1 MKAKFKEHEWF
12 HLELLL
18 LLLEPISLRSMVLT
32 LIYCNQPLRAVDD
45 LNAAPCTLKLQ
56 TKAYNYVHCNDTKSA
71 PIWINMFLDGISQP
85 FRPYILGSSS
95 DFHRVVASFHR
106 QIESTQVKVYVN
118 VQLFSNQKEP
128 HLSRVEFFFHLAQ
141 T

>member
-32 LIYCNQPLRAVDD
+32 LIYCNQPLRAVDA

-56 TKAYNYVHCNDTKSA
+56 TKAYNYMHCNDTKNA
-71 PIWINMFLDGISQP
+71 PI
-85 FRPYILGSSS
+85 
-95 DFHRVVASFHR
+95 
-106 QIESTQVKVYVN
+106 
-118 VQLFSNQKEP
+118 
-128 HLSRVEFFFHLAQ
+128 
-141 T
+141 